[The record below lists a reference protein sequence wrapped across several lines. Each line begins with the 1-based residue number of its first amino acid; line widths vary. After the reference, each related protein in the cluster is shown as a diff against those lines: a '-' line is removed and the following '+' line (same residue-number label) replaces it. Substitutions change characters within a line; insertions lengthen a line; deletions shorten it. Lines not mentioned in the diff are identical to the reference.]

1 MAINN
6 WFTNESQYSVFKSSL
21 ERSTLTFKMAQ
32 AQRMEKD
39 LAALNAKYDG
49 KKAGRIEDE
58 INKIGDQKYDVTNYL
73 SSVESGIKRL
83 DDIRN
88 QLLMAKNALTLG
100 SNEAFDLAV
109 NTINT
114 WIGRQ
119 IDNPT
124 SVIANNGNGQGGWA
138 KDVKVVEAAGQ
149 SVELTHQFMGSDFVI
164 VQGDGSVLR
173 PSKDGTKLTGIPGG
187 DVLYKNLS
195 MTRGASLTDS
205 NGVATQGFLKVS
217 AADGTATLTDAGG
230 TALTDGSGNPL
241 QGTVKTTSGVTT
253 LTTGTG
259 NVYTLAYSDQVT
271 VTATTID
278 AGGNPSTASFSGT
291 LKEGGIGLLPSWSY
305 GKFKDVDNP
314 DAAASA
320 RKAAEI
326 DIDAAIRN
334 LAKIER
340 TLNQYQAGLS
350 GITKGLDGKASALSD
365 EYKKVSTEELDAKQ
379 AERRAIEQRF
389 KIATNAMALSNE
401 TTATLVYQM
410 FIKKPTYEKQ
420 SLTDA
425 LLGAVGG

>member
-1 MAINN
+1 MAVSN

-32 AQRMEKD
+32 AQRMEKE
-39 LAALNAKYDG
+39 LAALNQKYDG
-49 KKAGRIEDE
+49 KKAARIEDQ
-58 INKIGDQKYDVTNYL
+58 INKIGDQKFDITNYL
-73 SSVESGIKRL
+73 SSVETGIKRI

-88 QLLMAKNALTLG
+88 QLLMAKDALSKR

-109 NTINT
+109 STINT
-114 WIGRQ
+114 WVGRQ

-138 KDVKVVEAAGQ
+138 KDVKVVEAVGQ
-149 SVELTHQFMGSDFVI
+149 SVELTHQFMGSDYVI
-164 VQGDGSVLR
+164 VQNDGSVLR
-173 PSKDGTKLTGIPGG
+173 PDKTGAKLTGVPGG

-195 MTRGASLTDS
+195 MSRGASLTDS
-205 NGVATQGFLKVS
+205 SGVATQGFLKVS
-217 AADGTATLTDAGG
+217 AADGSATLVDGSG
-230 TALTDGSGNPL
+230 NPLTDGSGNAL
-241 QGTVKTTSGVTT
+241 QGTLKTASGVTT

-259 NVYTLAYSDQVT
+259 GVYTLAYSNQVT
-271 VTATTID
+271 VSATTTDGNGVTSTATY
-278 AGGNPSTASFSGT
+278 SGT
-291 LKEGGIGLLPSWSY
+291 LKEGGIGLLPSWTY
-305 GKFKDVDNP
+305 GKFKDDADP

-326 DIDAAIRN
+326 DIDTAIRS

-340 TLNQYQAGLS
+340 TLNQYDAGLL
-350 GITKGLDGKASALSD
+350 GITNGLDGRASSLAD

-410 FIKKPTYEKQ
+410 FIKKPNYEKQ
-420 SLTDA
+420 SLGDV